1 MTCRHVSS
9 PLRSLL
15 IGSVAACL
23 LWMSAP
29 LAPVP
34 ARAQDKPLASIDDDC
49 TAMAFAP
56 DGRLAYAV
64 RHEIKTRQYVLERD
78 DIWILTVE
86 GKRRRLINGEKLG
99 GLAPFSYTVSGFRWS
114 PSGHLL
120 AAELSTT
127 SVIDQEGRTRDSI
140 MTLLFDQDGKE
151 IRVGTRDGIV
161 EDASDAAWLSD
172 DVTVVYLTEA
182 VKPNLLFSIQ
192 SIRPVAGRGS
202 SLFSGRTF
210 VGAAWDTKRN
220 LGYAVERDRSFEGPP
235 RLQRLDLTRD
245 TADELATL
253 DSFAGGLSLSPS
265 GAKIA
270 YYLDHEVL
278 EIRDLAAPSHLAR
291 TRIGFGAYAWSSDER
306 RILIK
311 RATER
316 KTGDLVWFDV
326 PPLAAPP
333 SASSGAPPAV
343 SEQVPVP
350 FLHDLTFRD
359 FDISPNG
366 RTIAVMRPGKQDI
379 LIYPLN

>member
-1 MTCRHVSS
+1 
-9 PLRSLL
+9 
-15 IGSVAACL
+15 
-23 LWMSAP
+23 
-29 LAPVP
+29 
-34 ARAQDKPLASIDDDC
+34 
-49 TAMAFAP
+49 MAYAP

-64 RHEIKTRQYVLERD
+64 RHEIKTRQYVLQRD
-78 DIWILTVE
+78 DIWILSNE

-99 GLAPFSYTVSGFRWS
+99 GAAPFSYTVSSFRWS
-114 PSGHLL
+114 SSGHLL
-120 AAELSTT
+120 TAELSTT
-127 SVIDQEGRTRDSI
+127 AVIDKEGNTRDSL

-151 IRVGTRDGIV
+151 IRVGSRDAIL

-192 SIRPVAGRGS
+192 TVRPVAGRGNA
-202 SLFSGRTF
+202 LFDGRTF
-210 VGAAWDTKRN
+210 VGAAWDAKKN
-220 LGYAVERDRSFEGPP
+220 LGYAIERDRNFEGPP
-235 RLQRLDLTRD
+235 RLQHLDLIKE

-253 DSFAGGLSLSPS
+253 DGFAGGLSLSPS
-265 GAKIA
+265 GAKVA

-278 EIRDLAAPSHLAR
+278 EIRDLAAPLHVAR
-291 TRIGFGAYAWSSDER
+291 IRIGFGVYAWSSDER
-306 RILIK
+306 RILLK
-311 RATER
+311 RAPEK
-316 KTGDLVWFDV
+316 KTADLVWFDV

-333 SASSGAPPAV
+333 SSSAGAPPAV

-359 FDISPNG
+359 FAISPGG